1 MSYVL
6 RFSSLVFIF
15 SLVVLWLS
23 LRIGVSIRKRRR
35 SLEENERED
44 LGTVMAAILTLLSL
58 IIGFSFSMAIFRY
71 DQRKNLEAAEA
82 DAIGTEYVRAD
93 FLPAADAARVRS
105 LLRNYLDQ
113 RVLFYKT
120 RDDRQLR
127 EIDAA
132 TSQLETDLWSAVQV
146 PAAAQSTP
154 LVTIA
159 VTGMNDVLNSK
170 GFTQAAWWN
179 RIPNPAW
186 GLMFAIAIFCSL
198 LIGYGARAGGA
209 RTTLLLILPLVVSIS
224 FALIADID
232 SPRGGIVRVHAQNL
246 TSLSQS
252 LSAR

>member
-1 MSYVL
+1 MSYIL
-6 RFSSLVFIF
+6 RFSSLVFIL

-23 LRIGVSIRKRRR
+23 LQIGISIRKRRR
-35 SLEENERED
+35 SLEENDLED
-44 LGTVMAAILTLLSL
+44 FGTVMAAILTLLSL

-71 DQRKNLEAAEA
+71 DQRKTLEAAEA
-82 DAIGTEYVRAD
+82 DAIGTEYVRAN
-93 FLPAADAARVRS
+93 FLPTADAARVRS

-120 RDDRQLR
+120 RDDRQLQ
-127 EIDAA
+127 EVDAA
-132 TSQLETDLWSAVQV
+132 TGQLETDLWSAVQV
-146 PAAAQSTP
+146 PAAAQPTP

-179 RIPNPAW
+179 RIPNAAW
-186 GLMFAIAIFCSL
+186 GLMFAIAICCNV

-209 RTTLLLILPLVVSIS
+209 STTLLLVLPLVVSIS
-224 FALIADID
+224 FCLIADID
-232 SPRGGIVRVHAQNL
+232 SPRGGVVRVRAQNL
-246 TSLSQS
+246 TSLSRS

>member
-1 MSYVL
+1 MSYIL
-6 RFSSLVFIF
+6 RFSSLVFIL

-23 LRIGVSIRKRRR
+23 LRVGVSIRKRRR
-35 SLEENERED
+35 SPEENERED
-44 LGTVMAAILTLLSL
+44 FGTVMAAILTLLSL

-82 DAIGTEYVRAD
+82 DAIGTEFVRAD

-105 LLRNYLDQ
+105 LLRHYLDQ

-120 RDDRQLR
+120 RDDRQLQ

-132 TSQLETDLWSAVQV
+132 TRQLETDLWSAVQV
-146 PAAAQSTP
+146 PAAAQPTP

-186 GLMFAIAIFCSL
+186 ALMFAIAICCSV

-209 RTTLLLILPLVVSIS
+209 STTLLLVLPLVVSIS
-224 FALIADID
+224 FCLIADID
-232 SPRGGIVRVHAQNL
+232 SPRGGVVRVRAQNL
-246 TSLSQS
+246 TSLSRS